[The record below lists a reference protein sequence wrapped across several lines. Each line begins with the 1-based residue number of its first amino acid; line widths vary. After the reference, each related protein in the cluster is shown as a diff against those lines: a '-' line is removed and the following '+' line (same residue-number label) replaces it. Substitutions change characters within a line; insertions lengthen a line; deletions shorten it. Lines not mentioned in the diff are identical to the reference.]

1 MEDTGIVKKSTIFLI
16 FCLIVILIGLLCYF
30 FLNSEPEVVD
40 PTDTPIEVPGVGDSD
55 VTTINKN
62 GVYGLF
68 VNMEDANSYFK
79 YDENGDFEFVLN
91 VCEGYVTYNNENSTI
106 VKNVELVDGIY
117 DVIVTIKSNST
128 QDKNIIKF
136 TSNLVSATGVVAEY
150 NGPLSCSPS
159 YVYKKALD

>member
-1 MEDTGIVKKSTIFLI
+1 MQLFYRQA
-16 FCLIVILIGLLCYF
+16 ILEMMWIYQVQS
-30 FLNSEPEVVD
+30 ND
-40 PTDTPIEVPGVGDSD
+40 PKWLQERNVHVWDKWV
-55 VTTINKN
+55 
-62 GVYGLF
+62 
-68 VNMEDANSYFK
+68 A
-79 YDENGDFEFVLN
+79 DENGDFEFVLN